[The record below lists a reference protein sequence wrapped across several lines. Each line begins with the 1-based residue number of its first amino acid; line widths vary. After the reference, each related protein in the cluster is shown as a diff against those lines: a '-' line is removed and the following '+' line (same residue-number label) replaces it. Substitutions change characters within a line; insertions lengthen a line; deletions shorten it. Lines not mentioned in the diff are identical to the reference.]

1 MNVFDIQKDHMWR
14 HGNIMKFG
22 LSLAQAIEYFCG
34 LESGDMFDTLGMF
47 NDGHYATMSK
57 PPSRQRS

>member
-1 MNVFDIQKDHMWR
+1 MNVFAIQKDHLWR

-22 LSLAQAIEYFCG
+22 LSLGQAIKYFCG
-34 LESGDMFDTLGMF
+34 FEFGDMFDTLGMF
-47 NDGHYATMSK
+47 YDGHFATMFK